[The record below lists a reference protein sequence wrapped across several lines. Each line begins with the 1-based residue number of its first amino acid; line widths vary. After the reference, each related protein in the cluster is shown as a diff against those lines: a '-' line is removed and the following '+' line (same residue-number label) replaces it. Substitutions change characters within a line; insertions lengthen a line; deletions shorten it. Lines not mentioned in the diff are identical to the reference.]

1 LPATAEPEAPSRRR
15 RALLIASG
23 TYRDPGLARLR
34 APSTDVRALAAV
46 LGDETIGGFDVRQ
59 AIDESTENVKRE
71 IEGFFVDSRL
81 DDLLL
86 LYFSGHGVL
95 SQSRRFYFAT
105 ATTELKWLGSTAV
118 DDRFV
123 NEMMEHSRARTIVLI
138 LDCCHSGA
146 FGRGLAPKS
155 ALTVDVEHRFEGQGR
170 VTLSASTELEYAFE
184 ETDPATAISE
194 LEPAAPGSL
203 FTSCLVEGLTTGE
216 ADIDEDGEVSL
227 DELYEYLYRRV
238 RERSPHQTPGRAG
251 SVRGGIVIAKTRR
264 RPALAGELLAASRS
278 SLPAVRLGAAG
289 ELAKLLPS
297 PQADL
302 AAAAFR
308 ELERLERDDDH
319 GVAVAAAAAL
329 GRPPPPP
336 PAPSRRGRVRSAVAL
351 TGVAAIA
358 VAATFVATLGGPT
371 SGEGTVP
378 YDFDGDGA
386 QEIAI
391 APVQAGTATVLIHR
405 GPDGEA
411 PVPVSAAAAGL
422 PGANEDM
429 QVGAGIASADF
440 NGDARADLVLGTPE
454 LEAVGVL
461 YGTAEGVTVGRG
473 TQIERNAAEV
483 PSRRFG
489 FTLLADDFNDDGF
502 GDLVVGA
509 PGAGEDAGS
518 IQILFGSDAGLSTDG
533 ARTLDPP
540 AADLVGFGAVLA
552 RGDIDGDDNVDLVVG
567 SPDPSEGSTAG
578 HLGFCAGAANG
589 PAACRLLIGP
599 RNDSGTSDLAVADV
613 TGDGHPDIVQGDTEL
628 FAAGTGGV
636 RLWLGGPEGPAN
648 TPLERTA
655 DELGLSAGGSG
666 DDEFGWAVEAGRF
679 DDDEF
684 ADVAVGIPNA
694 DEATG
699 AVAILHGAGD
709 GFRTQ
714 GNETLRWEGATARD
728 RFGSMLSLLRLA
740 GRDEPE
746 LVIAAEGA
754 SAEDSVLVRRDGFE
768 TLPGLGPAMKGGV
781 PDELRLGRD

>member
-1 LPATAEPEAPSRRR
+1 MATADAVRRR

-23 TYRDPGLARLR
+23 TYLDPGLARLR
-34 APSTDVRALAAV
+34 APTADVRALAEV
-46 LGDETIGGFDVRQ
+46 LGDDAIGGFDVRQ

-81 DDLLL
+81 GDLLL

-155 ALTVDVEHRFEGQGR
+155 ALTVDVEHRFDGQGR

-216 ADIDEDGEVSL
+216 ADIDEDGEVTL

-251 SVRGGIVIAKTRR
+251 SVRGGIVIARTRR

-371 SGEGTVP
+371 SAAGPVP

-391 APVQAGTATVLIHR
+391 APVQAGTATVLIHS
-405 GPDGEA
+405 GPDAEA
-411 PVPVSAAAAGL
+411 PIPVSAAAAGL
-422 PGANEDM
+422 PRRKRGHAGRGRHRERRLQRRRSRRPRARHAGARGGRRALRHGRGG
-429 QVGAGIASADF
+429 QRRPRQAHRPRCRRGALPPLWLHPAGGRLQQRRIRRPR
-440 NGDARADLVLGTPE
+440 GRRARAPVRTRARSRSCS
-454 LEAVGVL
+454 AV
-461 YGTAEGVTVGRG
+461 
-473 TQIERNAAEV
+473 TQV
-483 PSRRFG
+483 
-489 FTLLADDFNDDGF
+489 
-502 GDLVVGA
+502 
-509 PGAGEDAGS
+509 
-518 IQILFGSDAGLSTDG
+518 
-533 ARTLDPP
+533 
-540 AADLVGFGAVLA
+540 
-552 RGDIDGDDNVDLVVG
+552 
-567 SPDPSEGSTAG
+567 
-578 HLGFCAGAANG
+578 
-589 PAACRLLIGP
+589 
-599 RNDSGTSDLAVADV
+599 
-613 TGDGHPDIVQGDTEL
+613 
-628 FAAGTGGV
+628 
-636 RLWLGGPEGPAN
+636 
-648 TPLERTA
+648 
-655 DELGLSAGGSG
+655 
-666 DDEFGWAVEAGRF
+666 
-679 DDDEF
+679 
-684 ADVAVGIPNA
+684 
-694 DEATG
+694 
-699 AVAILHGAGD
+699 
-709 GFRTQ
+709 
-714 GNETLRWEGATARD
+714 
-728 RFGSMLSLLRLA
+728 
-740 GRDEPE
+740 
-746 LVIAAEGA
+746 
-754 SAEDSVLVRRDGFE
+754 
-768 TLPGLGPAMKGGV
+768 
-781 PDELRLGRD
+781 